1 MAVRAGTIG
10 LGVVL
15 GDTILCVFAVAPG
28 GPDDHR
34 SYGRKRRVTT
44 PRRGLLFHFTH
55 MSNLAAIVRDGLR
68 CDSEVT
74 DTERVFTE
82 VGNQVIKSRRRVRC
96 VPVPP
101 GGVVA
106 DYVPFYFAARSPM
119 LYAVHMGSVAE
130 YKGGQDDLVYLVSS
144 IAAVAEH
151 CLAAVFCDRNA
162 TLEVA
167 RYGTDPAVV
176 GRYVDWELMEAR
188 WWHNTPQEP
197 DRMERRMAEWLAHR
211 HVPWSAI
218 IGVAARTEERSR
230 HASAALATVGAT
242 TIVRSRPEWYF

>member
-1 MAVRAGTIG
+1 M
-10 LGVVL
+10 
-15 GDTILCVFAVAPG
+15 
-28 GPDDHR
+28 
-34 SYGRKRRVTT
+34 TT

-55 MSNLAAIVRDGLR
+55 MSNLAAIARDGLH
-68 CDSEVT
+68 CDSEVA

-119 LYAVHMGSVAE
+119 LYAVHMGNVAE
-130 YKGGQDDLVYLVSS
+130 YKGGQDEVVYLVSS

-167 RYGTDPAVV
+167 RYGTDPAVI
-176 GRYVDWELMEAR
+176 GRYVDWELMEAQ

-197 DRMERRMAEWLAHR
+197 DRMERRMAELARASPCAVVRDHR
-211 HVPWSAI
+211 CSGQNRGTKPSGIRRARYRWSHNH
-218 IGVAARTEERSR
+218 REKPT
-230 HASAALATVGAT
+230 
-242 TIVRSRPEWYF
+242 

>member
-1 MAVRAGTIG
+1 MAYK
-10 LGVVL
+10 
-15 GDTILCVFAVAPG
+15 APG
-28 GPDDHR
+28 KHYPHESR
-34 SYGRKRRVTT
+34 SELTT
-44 PRRGLLFHFTH
+44 PQRGLLFHLTH
-55 MSNLAAIVRDGLR
+55 MSNLAPIARDGVR
-68 CDSEVT
+68 CDTEVT

-82 VGNQVIKSRRRVRC
+82 VGNQVIKSRRRVQR

-119 LYAVHMGSVAE
+119 LYAIHMGNVAT
-130 YKGGQDDLVYLVSS
+130 YTGGQDELVYIVASVDV
-144 IAAVAEH
+144 AVDH
-151 CLAAVFCDRNA
+151 RLAAVFTDRNA

-167 RYGTDPAVV
+167 RYGTDPALIDK
-176 GRYVDWELMEAR
+176 YVDWELMEAQ

-197 DRMERRMAEWLAHR
+197 DRMERRMAELLAHR

-230 HASAALATVGAT
+230 QAAAELATVGAT
-242 TIVRSRPEWYF
+242 TVVRSRPGWYF